1 MGRYRLESKNFGNFK
16 NILIV
21 GMGLI
26 GGSFGIS
33 LKNEGFKG
41 KIYGLD
47 LKETRIKTAIEKGAI
62 DFGYT
67 DVSKVPWDKIDLV
80 VLASPVKTFKSI
92 AKQIKPYLNKS
103 TVITDVGSVKGDLV
117 KELENLLKPFV
128 FIGGHPI
135 AGTEKEGVENS
146 VVGLFKGK
154 RYIITTDYPEND
166 INVIRLKKLWEDLG
180 SKVEFM
186 NPDIHDY
193 IFGAI
198 SHLPHAVAYSLVHT
212 IIALSKE
219 KNINLFK
226 YTGAGFRDFTRIAA
240 SSPIIW
246 KDIFLENKENLV
258 NAIDEYIKSLQDLKD
273 LIQKED
279 EDKLV
284 EYIAESRDKRL
295 LLDE

>member
-1 MGRYRLESKNFGNFK
+1 MAGKDFGKFK
-16 NILIV
+16 SILII

-33 LKNEGFKG
+33 LKKEGYAG
-41 KIYGLD
+41 VIYGLD
-47 LKETRIKTAIEKGAI
+47 LKQERIDTALEKGVI
-62 DFGYT
+62 DYGYT
-67 DVSKVPWDKIDLV
+67 DISKIPWDKIDLV
-80 VLASPVKTFKSI
+80 VLASPVKTFKAI
-92 AKQIKPYLNKS
+92 AKQIKPYLSDN
-103 TVITDVGSVKGDLV
+103 VIITDVGSVKGDLV
-117 KELENLLKPFV
+117 KELEELFKPYI

-146 VVGLFKGK
+146 VIGLFRGK
-154 RYIITTDYPEND
+154 RFIITTDLSEND
-166 INVIRLKKLWEDLG
+166 KNVKKLKKLWEDLG

-219 KNINLFK
+219 KDINLFK

-240 SSPIIW
+240 SSPVIW

-258 NAIDEYIKSLQDLKD
+258 NAIDEYIKSLQDLKN

-279 EDKLV
+279 EKKLV